1 MICNNCDRLPSNA
14 FRNSGRFLTMLRKF
28 NICDTR
34 AAANFAVLIVRV
46 SEAASWDGERVNM
59 GVQG

>member
-1 MICNNCDRLPSNA
+1 
-14 FRNSGRFLTMLRKF
+14 MLRKF